1 MSEHGE
7 RELLLVG
14 VGMMGRP
21 YVAAA
26 RRLGLRVRAIEAQ
39 DWAGAI
45 EDLVDAVEPSRGRY
59 GSLDE
64 LWAETVHAAALE
76 SRPDGILAFTESHV
90 LGAAMA
96 QDRFALPGPPS
107 RRPSSPGTRHSSED
121 ASAPTASA
129 SPSTS

>member
-39 DWAGAI
+39 DWAGTI
-45 EDLVDAVEPSRGRY
+45 EDLVDAVGQVGPRRAPRHLPTLGRSTRGLVTPR
-59 GSLDE
+59 G
-64 LWAETVHAAALE
+64 
-76 SRPDGILAFTESHV
+76 
-90 LGAAMA
+90 
-96 QDRFALPGPPS
+96 
-107 RRPSSPGTRHSSED
+107 
-121 ASAPTASA
+121 
-129 SPSTS
+129 